1 MVLILPRP
9 STAEPRDPWRPAPS
23 QVACVGF
30 RVGEAP
36 LPAMEHV
43 EHVLFV
49 GTSMPIGIARRIRG
63 EDREL
68 AASSQVSGY
77 MTAVCKAVDFGYP
90 GSNPGPATTSENSL
104 LISPCSGEELVLGCP
119 VASGGN
125 RPATVGPGEYVA
137 KSHTMAVVWPPSP
150 RKAWCIGFRLIGA
163 RSGRSSGARPCCAE
177 TCPYR
182 LRRGP
187 VDGHAGRRGEP
198 SQPSA
203 SGHRGRP
210 SRLQR
215 SGRFA
220 RPVSPTDLAA
230 AAQAAAH
237 AAFMAVAMSFAVR
250 AECGRSGRSSQE
262 RRCIN
267 QPVAQT
273 FDQGSGARRSRATLE
288 QEPQIWGRADPR
300 AVYATG

>member
-1 MVLILPRP
+1 
-9 STAEPRDPWRPAPS
+9 
-23 QVACVGF
+23 
-30 RVGEAP
+30 
-36 LPAMEHV
+36 
-43 EHVLFV
+43 
-49 GTSMPIGIARRIRG
+49 
-63 EDREL
+63 
-68 AASSQVSGY
+68 
-77 MTAVCKAVDFGYP
+77 MTAVCKTVGFGYP

-119 VASGGN
+119 MASGGN
-125 RPATVGPGEYVA
+125 RPAMVGPGEYVA

-187 VDGHAGRRGEP
+187 VDEHAGRRVGLARGA

-203 SGHRGRP
+203 SEHRGRP

-220 RPVSPTDLAA
+220 RPGRRGAGGSP
-230 AAQAAAH
+230 
-237 AAFMAVAMSFAVR
+237 
-250 AECGRSGRSSQE
+250 
-262 RRCIN
+262 
-267 QPVAQT
+267 
-273 FDQGSGARRSRATLE
+273 RRSHGGRDELRRTRGMRLRERVSFSPGTEDFQPMRVADRGQSKIKAGRLPGACPVSGIADKLPAGSWRRSAT
-288 QEPQIWGRADPR
+288 
-300 AVYATG
+300 